1 MALEII
7 YFDIRGKAEPLRLI
21 CAQGGLEF
29 KDTRLTKDQ
38 FVEMKSNGELPY
50 KQLPALK
57 VGSETMLVQSAA
69 IARYLGKKAGLYPTD
84 DDILAAKIDAIVDQ
98 ENDLFCGYVCMNYPE
113 RYGFGGL
120 LKDTE
125 NSKMAWS
132 EYNTAVIPKH
142 MKYFEDLMETSSTG
156 FIAGTPGPTIADF
169 ILAVR
174 IKDLFS
180 GKNPN
185 IDAGI
190 FANYPKM
197 QGLVEKIE
205 NLENVKKYY
214 NK

>member
-125 NSKMAWS
+125 NSSIVLSVFAITILQQ
-132 EYNTAVIPKH
+132 N
-142 MKYFEDLMETSSTG
+142 
-156 FIAGTPGPTIADF
+156 IAFKPCN
-169 ILAVR
+169 R
-174 IKDLFS
+174 
-180 GKNPN
+180 N
-185 IDAGI
+185 
-190 FANYPKM
+190 
-197 QGLVEKIE
+197 GLERVQHGCHS
-205 NLENVKKYY
+205 
-214 NK
+214 